1 MARAKDGV
9 VEYLTEM
16 DDDPEE
22 ESPLAVNEG
31 DTPSVPDEA
40 AEETPE
46 DAAPEEESEHA
57 ADHKESKI
65 DLTALPEFRR
75 YQAERDREL
84 AELRERLARTEQTQ
98 QAVNLQQIAAEIEQ
112 IYLAAE
118 DAEDPNER
126 RRLLKEAGKREGYLQ
141 YMQWKQWDDHKT
153 RVVREHGLDPADPRF
168 QKQYRSAEEFERD
181 VLQAELEKYRKEL
194 AALKGESPA
203 QRRQQARAAMAG
215 KHPVVDTGEPED
227 SVDRD
232 EAFARDVAL
241 LQSGRLKPQ
250 KFVAKW
256 GNR

>member
-31 DTPSVPDEA
+31 DTPSVPNEA
-40 AEETPE
+40 TEETPE
-46 DAAPEEESEHA
+46 PKAETENV
-57 ADHKESKI
+57 ADRQAGKL
-65 DLTALPEFRR
+65 DLTTLPEFRR

-112 IYLAAE
+112 IYQAAE

-141 YMQWKQWDDHKT
+141 YMQWKQWEDYKA
-153 RVVREHGLDPADPRF
+153 RVIREHGLDPTDSRF

-194 AALKGESPA
+194 ASLKGESSA
-203 QRRQQARAAMAG
+203 QRQQQARAAMAG

-227 SVDRD
+227 NVDRD
-232 EAFARDVAL
+232 EALARDIAL

-256 GNR
+256 GNPR